1 MASIYDLKPKFQ
13 GLLRPVTNALART
26 GVTANQI
33 TAFAM
38 LLSLAAG
45 AAIYFSRSLRV
56 LLLLPLLLFL
66 RMALNAIDGMLA
78 REHDQKTPLGAILNE
93 LGDVFSDAA
102 LYLPLALIPPF
113 DPTLIALIVILAVIS
128 EMTGVLGVPIGAS
141 RRYDGPMGKSDRAF
155 VFGAL
160 GLLLGL
166 NAPILPA
173 VKPVLWI
180 VLVLLLLT
188 ILNRARCALRELHGR
203 STTR

>member
-13 GLLRPVTNALART
+13 GLLRPLTNTLARA

-33 TAFAM
+33 TVFAM
-38 LLSLAAG
+38 LLSFAAG
-45 AAIYFSRSLRV
+45 AAIYHVRSLRV
-56 LLLLPLLLFL
+56 LLLLPVVLFL

-78 REHDQKTPLGAILNE
+78 REHNQKTPLGAILNE

-102 LYLPLALIPPF
+102 LYLPLALIAPF
-113 DPTLIALIVILAVIS
+113 DPILMVLIVLFAVIS
-128 EMTGVLGVPIGAS
+128 EMTGVLGVTIGAS

-166 NAPILPA
+166 NVPILPL
-173 VKPVLWI
+173 VRPILWI
-180 VLVLLLLT
+180 VLTLLLLT
-188 ILNRARCALRELHGR
+188 VLNRARGALRELGGQA
-203 STTR
+203 TR

>member
-13 GLLRPVTNALART
+13 GLLRPITNALARL
-26 GVTANQI
+26 GVTANQV
-33 TAFAM
+33 TVFAM
-38 LLSLAAG
+38 LLPFAAG
-45 AAIYFSRSLRV
+45 ATIYISRSPRA
-56 LLLLPLLLFL
+56 LLLLPLVLFL

-78 REHDQKTPLGAILNE
+78 REHNQKTPLGAILNE

-113 DPTLIALIVILAVIS
+113 DPILIVLIAILAVIS

-166 NAPILPA
+166 SVPILPA
-173 VKPVLWI
+173 VRPVLWI
-180 VLVLLLLT
+180 VLVLLLFT
-188 ILNRARCALRELHGR
+188 ILNRARCALRELAGGSGR
-203 STTR
+203 

>member
-13 GLLRPVTNALART
+13 GFLRPVTNALARA

-33 TAFAM
+33 TVFAM
-38 LLSLAAG
+38 LLSFVAG
-45 AAIYFSRSLRV
+45 AAIYFSRSPRV
-56 LLLLPLLLFL
+56 LLLLPLVLFL

-78 REHDQKTPLGAILNE
+78 REHNQKTPLGAILNE

-113 DPTLIALIVILAVIS
+113 APTAMVLIVVLAVIA

-173 VKPVLWI
+173 VRPILWI
-180 VLVLLLLT
+180 LLVLLLLT
-188 ILNRARCALRELHGR
+188 ILNRARCALRELAGG
-203 STTR
+203 STR

>member
-13 GLLRPVTNALART
+13 GLLRPVTNALARA

-33 TAFAM
+33 TVLAM
-38 LLSLAAG
+38 LLSFAVG
-45 AAIYFSRSLRV
+45 ATIYFSRSPRV
-56 LLLLPLLLFL
+56 LLLLPLVLFL

-78 REHDQKTPLGAILNE
+78 REHNQKTPLGAILNE

-113 DPTLIALIVILAVIS
+113 DPVAMVLIVILAVIT

-155 VFGAL
+155 VFGAM

-166 NAPILPA
+166 NVPILPA
-173 VKPVLWI
+173 VRPILWI

-188 ILNRARCALRELHGR
+188 ILNRARCALRELAGGA
-203 STTR
+203 TR